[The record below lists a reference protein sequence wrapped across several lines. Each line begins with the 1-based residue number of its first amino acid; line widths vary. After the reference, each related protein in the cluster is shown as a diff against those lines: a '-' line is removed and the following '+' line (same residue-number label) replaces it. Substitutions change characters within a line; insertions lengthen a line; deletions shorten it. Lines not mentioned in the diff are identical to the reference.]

1 MVEELA
7 VPVLAG
13 AVEDPNEKAGLG
25 ALLPNKPPA
34 AGCAGC
40 VVDWPNSDVE
50 PVVLGC
56 VVLGAGL
63 PNSELPAGLAPK
75 RPPPVPVVLFCAPKP
90 VVAGG

>member
-1 MVEELA
+1 MVVVFV
-7 VPVLAG
+7 VPVVAG

-63 PNSELPAGLAPK
+63 PNNECQP
-75 RPPPVPVVLFCAPKP
+75 
-90 VVAGG
+90 GGDNDDRS